1 MSILTDHV
9 MSGFSLATEWSLTEP
24 SSDPAKKKETP
35 KGQKAR
41 EWHAVVDSSSGK
53 NALKLEKSELL
64 TISNKIFKDVLRW

>member
-1 MSILTDHV
+1 

-53 NALKLEKSELL
+53 KCFE
-64 TISNKIFKDVLRW
+64 T